1 MEFGQLASFSDLDG
15 VSTHEVELG
24 TIIYEFHWI
33 I

>member
-15 VSTHEVELG
+15 TSAHEVEFG
-24 TIIYEFHWI
+24 IVIYEFHWI